1 LRKGIAFVGK
11 NWLLLIVAGLTFSQ
25 ALAQETKSG
34 IVLDQPWKE
43 TVYEF
48 AANNLQ
54 HTAWGLEHSERDYQ
68 LARVL
73 AAGDG
78 LEIDEDVLFAAA
90 FLHDIAAFEP
100 YAVAGE
106 DHSNTG
112 ADKAGTILE
121 PAGFPMSKL
130 PSVQAAIRAHMY
142 YAEVPAEPV
151 AQVLHDADTLNF
163 LGAIGVTRIISLTTR
178 EGLAKDLPTAVATLE
193 NFSRQ
198 LPASLVTATAKAVAA
213 DRVQEMESFLATLRA
228 QSADG
233 RAL

>member
-1 LRKGIAFVGK
+1 MKGIAFVGK
-11 NWLLLIVAGLTFSQ
+11 SWFLLTVAGLTISQ
-25 ALAQETKSG
+25 VLAQETKSG
-34 IVLDQPWKE
+34 IPLDQSWKE
-43 TVYEF
+43 TVYAF

-68 LARVL
+68 LARAL

-78 LEIDEDVLFAAA
+78 LEIDEDILFAAA
-90 FLHDIAAFEP
+90 FLHDMAAFEP

-106 DHSNTG
+106 DHSNTD
-112 ADKAGTILE
+112 ADKVGAILE
-121 PAGFPMSKL
+121 RACFPMAKL

-178 EGLAKDLPTAVATLE
+178 EGLAKDLPAAVATLE
-193 NFSRQ
+193 NFGRE
-198 LPASLVTATAKAVAA
+198 LPASLVTATAKAMAA
-213 DRVQEMESFLATLRA
+213 DRVQEMESFLAALRQ
-228 QSADG
+228 QSVDG

>member
-1 LRKGIAFVGK
+1 MKGIAFVGK
-11 NWLLLIVAGLTFSQ
+11 SWLILTVAGLTFSQ
-25 ALAQETKSG
+25 VLAQETKSG
-34 IVLDQPWKE
+34 IPLDQSWKE
-43 TVYEF
+43 TVYAF
-48 AANNLQ
+48 AADNLQ

-68 LARVL
+68 LARAL

-90 FLHDIAAFEP
+90 FLHDMAAFEP

-112 ADKAGTILE
+112 ADKAGAILE
-121 PAGFPMSKL
+121 PAGFPMAKL

-178 EGLAKDLPTAVATLE
+178 EGLAKDLPAAVATLE
-193 NFSRQ
+193 NFSRE
-198 LPASLVTATAKAVAA
+198 LPASLVTATAKAMAA
-213 DRVQEMESFLATLRA
+213 DRVQEMESFLAALRQ
-228 QSADG
+228 QSVDG

>member
-1 LRKGIAFVGK
+1 MKGIAFVGK
-11 NWLLLIVAGLTFSQ
+11 IWRILTVAGLTFSQ

-34 IVLDQPWKE
+34 IPLDEPWKE

-90 FLHDIAAFEP
+90 FLHDMAAFVP

-106 DHSNTG
+106 DHSKTG
-112 ADKAGTILE
+112 ADEAGTILE
-121 PAGFPMSKL
+121 PAGFPMNKL
-130 PSVQAAIRAHMY
+130 PSVQGAIRAHMY

-198 LPASLVTATAKAVAA
+198 LPASLVTATAKAMAA
-213 DRVQEMESFLATLRA
+213 DRVQEMESFLAALRN

>member
-1 LRKGIAFVGK
+1 T
-11 NWLLLIVAGLTFSQ
+11 VAGLTFSQ
-25 ALAQETKSG
+25 VLAQETKSG
-34 IVLDQPWKE
+34 IPLDQSWKE
-43 TVYEF
+43 TVYAF

-68 LARVL
+68 LARAL

-90 FLHDIAAFEP
+90 FLHDMAAFVP

-112 ADKAGTILE
+112 ADEAGTILE
-121 PAGFPMSKL
+121 PAGFPMNKL
-130 PSVQAAIRAHMY
+130 PSVQGAIRAHMY

-198 LPASLVTATAKAVAA
+198 LPASLVTATAKAMAA
-213 DRVQEMESFLATLRA
+213 DRVQEMESFLAALRN

>member
-1 LRKGIAFVGK
+1 MRKGIAFVGK

-90 FLHDIAAFEP
+90 FLHDMAAFEP

-106 DHSNTG
+106 DHSNPG

-121 PAGFPMSKL
+121 LAGFPMSKL

>member
-1 LRKGIAFVGK
+1 MLT
-11 NWLLLIVAGLTFSQ
+11 VAGLSFSQ
-25 ALAQETKSG
+25 VLAQESKSG
-34 IVLDQPWKE
+34 IPLDQPWKE

-48 AANNLQ
+48 AADNLQ

-68 LARVL
+68 LALAL

-90 FLHDIAAFEP
+90 FLHDMAAFEP

-106 DHSNTG
+106 DHSDTG
-112 ADKAGTILE
+112 ADKVGSILE
-121 PAGFPMSKL
+121 PAGFPMVKL
-130 PSVQAAIRAHMY
+130 PAVQAAIRAHMY

-178 EGLAKDLPTAVATLE
+178 EGLANDLPTAVATLE

-198 LPASLVTATAKAVAA
+198 LPASLITATAKAMAV
-213 DRVQEMESFLATLRA
+213 DRVQEMESFLAALRQ